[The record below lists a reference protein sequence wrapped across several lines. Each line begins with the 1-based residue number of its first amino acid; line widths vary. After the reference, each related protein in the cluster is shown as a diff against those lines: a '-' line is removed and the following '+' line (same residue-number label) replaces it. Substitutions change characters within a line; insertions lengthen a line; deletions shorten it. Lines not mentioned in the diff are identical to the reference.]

1 MAKST
6 IGSGWPELGR
16 DSSAGWER
24 ERERAAEAWERDSSV
39 ERERE
44 STVTEKI
51 MREKSGREESIYL
64 SIL

>member
-1 MAKST
+1 MQ
-6 IGSGWPELGR
+6 GG
-16 DSSAGWER
+16 R

-39 ERERE
+39 ERGRE

-51 MREKSGREESIYL
+51 MREKSGREESIYI